1 MGAGGG
7 GQQQQEVQEREIQQ
21 IELLCKQMYEST
33 DPAER
38 SKAERAMLE
47 FSSSPNCLNKCQI
60 LIERSSSPYAQLLG
74 AQTLVKIVGKQ
85 NSNLSVEQRLE
96 VRNYALNYLAN
107 RQSLAPFVV
116 QALTKLFA
124 KITKLIWFDTKES
137 QQIIPIVNQ
146 YFFQVNLERQIIG
159 VLLLSQLVQE
169 INQVEGDPILH
180 RSLTRQRRIS
190 STFRDYYLSEIFS
203 LSCNVLQACLAA
215 LVNNERT
222 PERMKLCEVAL
233 KLALNC
239 LSYDFIGTSPDE
251 SNSDDLPTVQIP
263 SSWRRLFVENT
274 TLDLFFK
281 LYHNLPSNISCYSLS
296 CLVQMTSV
304 RRSIFN
310 NNERSQ
316 FLNRIVEGVRSILE
330 NPSGLSDPTTYH
342 EFCRLLV
349 RFKANF
355 QLTELTKVSGYQEFI
370 GLIKDF
376 TCHAFQVWHCA
387 PNSIHYLLMLWQ
399 KLVSSA
405 TYCKGSNDHYLDRYA
420 PEIMRAYVQYRLE
433 GVNAVVQDGAEDPL
447 DDTPMLTQQMEQLQL
462 VSRQSFKVTGEFLRS
477 VFDQSAK
484 RYEELLMVNNASV
497 ELAIIEGR
505 LTWLIYIIAAAISG
519 RLFVKGEEELL
530 EGELACRVMQLIRL
544 SDSQLHQGRR
554 CEKLEL
560 AFLTFYD
567 TYRKCY
573 VADHAQYGKII
584 HKKLSEVLG
593 LTDESRLLSV
603 FITKI
608 ITNLNCWSSSEL
620 IVKNTLSIL
629 HELSLGFTSLTKI
642 ADLNE
647 IKFILS
653 HRTPEHFPF
662 LSNSISVEFMRHRT
676 SFYSS
681 LGRLLIES
689 MRHGNDEKFDEF
701 MMPLDASFEQ
711 LRQAIL
717 LNPSP
722 NIAQN
727 EEAKRAFI
735 GICRDVRGLAK
746 EFVKPEFYFLLFE
759 WIYPTYT
766 PVIKRA
772 LEIWYNDPHV
782 TTPALRLIAE
792 LVDTREKKNYHSTAT
807 SEAIYLFREV
817 SSTVVSIGD
826 RLLTLTDIPEENLYQ
841 YKLKAISIIFKITH
855 TSLRAKIN
863 FSVFQLYG
871 DPALNDL
878 LQVFMKLFLSII
890 NCDILV
896 STNFHKIPTTASLV
910 YPLISIISSKHK
922 ELSKAEPPI
931 LFASGGSSGQSL

>member
-1 MGAGGG
+1 MVEALGSVSGQN
-7 GQQQQEVQEREIQQ
+7 GQQMIQQQISLMSPSGQHRQDIQEQEIQQ
-21 IELLCKQMYEST
+21 IELLCKQMYESA
-33 DPAER
+33 DPVER

-47 FSSSPNCLNKCQI
+47 FGTSPGCLEKCQI

-85 NSNLSVEQRLE
+85 NSSLTLEQRLG

-107 RQSLAPFVV
+107 RQDLAPFVV

-146 YFFQVNLERQIIG
+146 YFFQNNIDRQIIG
-159 VLLLSQLVQE
+159 VLLLCQLVQE
-169 INQVEGDPILH
+169 INQVEGDPVLH
-180 RSLTRQRRIS
+180 RSLVRQRRIS
-190 STFRDYYLSEIFS
+190 STFRDFYLSEIFS
-203 LSCNVLQACLAA
+203 LSCNVLQASLASLLA
-215 LVNNERT
+215 NDRS
-222 PERMKLCEVAL
+222 PERIKLTEVAL
-233 KLALNC
+233 KLTLNC
-239 LSYDFIGTSPDE
+239 LSFDFIGTSPDE

-263 SSWRRLFVENT
+263 SSWRRLFVEST

-281 LYHNLPSNISCYSLS
+281 LYHNLPPNISCYTLS

-310 NNERSQ
+310 NQERLQ
-316 FLNRIVEGVRSILE
+316 FLNRIVDGVKGILE
-330 NPSGLSDPTTYH
+330 SPAGLSDPATYH

-355 QLTELTKVSGYQEFI
+355 QLTELTKVQSYHELI
-370 GLIKDF
+370 RLIKEF

-405 TYCKGSNDHYLDRYA
+405 TYCKGLNEHYLDRYA
-420 PEIMRAYVQYRLE
+420 PEVMRAYISYRLE
-433 GVNAVVQDGAEDPL
+433 GVTAVVQDGAEDPL
-447 DDTPMLTQQMEQLQL
+447 DDTPMLTQQMEQLAHI
-462 VSRQSFKVTGEFLRS
+462 SRQSFQVTGEFLKS
-477 VFDQSAK
+477 VFEQTAK
-484 RYEELLMVNNASV
+484 KYEELSMVSNTSM
-497 ELAIIEGR
+497 ELKIIEGR
-505 LTWLIYIIAAAISG
+505 LTWLIYIIGASLSG
-519 RLFVKGEEELL
+519 RLFVKCDDECL

-560 AFLTFYD
+560 SFLNFYD

-573 VADHAQYGKII
+573 VADHAQYGSKM

-593 LTDESRLLSV
+593 LTDESRLMSV

-620 IVKNTLSIL
+620 VVKNTLTIL
-629 HELSLGFTSLTKI
+629 HELSLGFASLTKI
-642 ADLNE
+642 ADLDE
-647 IKFILS
+647 VKFILS
-653 HRTPEHFPF
+653 HHTPEHFPF
-662 LSNSISVEFMRHRT
+662 LSNSTSIEFMRHRT

-689 MRHGNDEKFDEF
+689 MRNGNEEKFDEF
-701 MMPLDASFEQ
+701 MLPLDASFEQ

-722 NIAQN
+722 SIAQN

-735 GICRDVRGLAK
+735 GICRDARGLAK
-746 EFVKPEFYFLLFE
+746 EFVKPHFYFLMFE
-759 WIYPTYT
+759 WIYPTYL

-772 LEIWYNDPHV
+772 LEIWYNEPHV

-792 LVDTREKKNYHSTAT
+792 LVDNRDKRNYYECAS
-807 SEAIYLFREV
+807 SESIYLFREV
-817 SSTVVSIGD
+817 SSLVVGLGARI
-826 RLLTLTDIPEENLYQ
+826 LTLTDIPDENIYQ
-841 YKLKAISIIFKITH
+841 FKLKAISIIFKIIQS
-855 TSLRAKIN
+855 SLRAKIN

-871 DPALNDL
+871 DPALNDM
-878 LQVFMKLFLSII
+878 LQMFIKLFLSII
-890 NCDILV
+890 SCDILV
-896 STNFHKIPTTASLV
+896 SMEDIP
-910 YPLISIISSKHK
+910 HRC
-922 ELSKAEPPI
+922 
-931 LFASGGSSGQSL
+931 

>member
-1 MGAGGG
+1 MVEALGSVSGQNGQPVIIQQQTFMSAS
-7 GQQQQEVQEREIQQ
+7 GQQSQNDVQEIQH

-33 DPAER
+33 DPSER

-47 FSSSPNCLNKCQI
+47 FGSSPDCLNKCQI

-85 NSNLSVEQRLE
+85 NSNLTLEQRLE
-96 VRNYALNYLAN
+96 VRNYALNYLAS
-107 RQSLAPFVV
+107 RQNLAPFVV

-137 QQIIPIVNQ
+137 QQVIPIVNQ
-146 YFFQVNLERQIIG
+146 YFFQVNTERQIIG

-169 INQVEGDPILH
+169 INQTEGDQILH

-190 STFRDYYLSEIFS
+190 SNFRDVYLSEIFS
-203 LSCNVLQACLAA
+203 LSCNVLHACLTS
-215 LVNNERT
+215 LMTNDRS
-222 PERMKLCEVAL
+222 PERMKLVEVAS

-239 LSYDFIGTSPDE
+239 LSFDFIGTSPDE
-251 SNSDDLPTVQIP
+251 SNSDDLPTVQVP
-263 SSWRRLFVENT
+263 SSWRRFVVEST

-281 LYHNLPSNISCYSLS
+281 LYHNLPPNISCYTLS

-304 RRSIFN
+304 RRSIFSN
-310 NNERSQ
+310 QERLQ
-316 FLNRIVEGVRSILE
+316 FLNRVVDGVKGILE
-330 NPSGLSDPTTYH
+330 NPAGLSDPATYH

-355 QLTELTKVSGYQEFI
+355 QLTELSKVQNYHDLI
-370 GLIKDF
+370 RLIKDF

-405 TYCKGSNDHYLDRYA
+405 TYCKGLNEHYLDRYA
-420 PEIMRAYVQYRLE
+420 PEVMRAYITYRLE
-433 GVNAVVQDGAEDPL
+433 GVTAVVQDGAEDPL
-447 DDTPMLTQQMEQLQL
+447 DDAPMLAQQMDQLAHI
-462 VSRQSFKVTGEFLRS
+462 SRQSFKVTGEFLRS
-477 VFDQSAK
+477 VFDQTAK
-484 RYEELLMVNNASV
+484 RYEELLMVPNEPV
-497 ELAIIEGR
+497 ELTIVEGR
-505 LTWLIYIIAAAISG
+505 LTWLIYIIAASLSG
-519 RLFVKGEEELL
+519 RLFVKCDDESL
-530 EGELACRVMQLIRL
+530 EGDLACRVMQLIRL

-554 CEKLEL
+554 CEQLEL
-560 AFLTFYD
+560 AFLNFYD

-573 VADHAQYGKII
+573 VADHAQYGSKM

-608 ITNLNCWSSSEL
+608 ITNLNYWSTSDAM
-620 IVKNTLSIL
+620 VKNTLAIL
-629 HELSLGFTSLTKI
+629 HELSMGFASLTKI
-642 ADLNE
+642 ADLDE
-647 IKFILS
+647 VKFILS
-653 HRTPEHFPF
+653 HHTSEHFPF
-662 LSNSISVEFMRHRT
+662 LSNSTSVEFIRHRT
-676 SFYSS
+676 TFYSS
-681 LGRLLIES
+681 LGRLLLES
-689 MRHGNDEKFDEF
+689 MRNGNEEKFDEF
-701 MMPLDASFEQ
+701 MLPLDASFEQ

-717 LNPSP
+717 INPSP
-722 NIAQN
+722 SISQN

-746 EFVKPEFYFLLFE
+746 EFVKPQYYFLIFE

-772 LEIWYNDPHV
+772 LEIWYNDPQV

-792 LVDTREKKNYHSTAT
+792 LVDGREKRNYYDSVF
-807 SEAIYLFREV
+807 SESIYLFREF
-817 SSTVVSIGD
+817 SSIVVELGA
-826 RLLTLTDIPEENLYQ
+826 RLLTLTDIPAENIYQ
-841 YKLKAISIIFKITH
+841 YKLKAISIIFKIVH
-855 TSLRAKIN
+855 TLLRAKIN
-863 FSVFQLYG
+863 FAVFQLYG

-878 LQVFMKLFLSII
+878 LQMFVKLFLSII

-896 STNFHKIPTTASLV
+896 SVALTL
-910 YPLISIISSKHK
+910 
-922 ELSKAEPPI
+922 
-931 LFASGGSSGQSL
+931 

>member
-1 MGAGGG
+1 MVEALGTVSGQNGQALAQLQQGFMSTSS
-7 GQQQQEVQEREIQQ
+7 QQQHGIQEQEIQQ

-33 DPAER
+33 DPTER

-47 FSSSPNCLNKCQI
+47 FSSSPGCLNKCQV
-60 LIERSSSPYAQLLG
+60 LMERSSSPYAQLLG

-85 NSNLSVEQRLE
+85 NSNLTLEQRLD

-107 RQSLAPFVV
+107 RQDLAPFVV

-137 QQIIPIVNQ
+137 QQVIPIVNQ
-146 YFFQVNLERQIIG
+146 YFFQVNIERQIIG

-169 INQVEGDPILH
+169 INQVEGDPVLH

-190 STFRDYYLSEIFS
+190 STFRDAYLSEIFS
-203 LSCNVLQACLAA
+203 QSCNVLQASLTA
-215 LVNNERT
+215 LLNNDRS
-222 PERMKLCEVAL
+222 PERL
-233 KLALNC
+233 KLIEVTLKLTLIC
-239 LSYDFIGTSPDE
+239 LSFDFIGTSPDE

-263 SSWRRLFVENT
+263 STWRRFFVENT

-281 LYHNLPSNISCYSLS
+281 LYHSLPPNISCYTLS

-310 NNERSQ
+310 NHERLQ
-316 FLNRIVEGVRSILE
+316 FLNRKVEGVKGILE
-330 NPSGLSDPTTYH
+330 NPSGLSDPATYH

-355 QLTELTKVSGYQEFI
+355 QLTELTKVQSYPDLI
-370 GLIKDF
+370 RLIKDF

-405 TYCKGSNDHYLDRYA
+405 TYCKGLNEHYLDRYT
-420 PEIMRAYVQYRLE
+420 PEVMRAYITYRLE
-433 GVNAVVQDGAEDPL
+433 GVNAVVQDGADDPL
-447 DDTPMLTQQMEQLQL
+447 DDTPMLTQQMEQLAHI
-462 VSRQSFKVTGEFLRS
+462 SRQSFGVTGEFLRS
-477 VFDQSAK
+477 CFDETAK
-484 RYEELLMVNNASV
+484 RYEELLMVPNAPV
-497 ELAIIEGR
+497 GLTIIEGR
-505 LTWLIYIIAAAISG
+505 LTWLIYIIGASISG
-519 RLFVKGEEELL
+519 RLFVKCDEECL

-544 SDSQLHQGRR
+544 SDSQLHHGRR

-560 AFLTFYD
+560 AFLNFYD

-573 VADHAQYGKII
+573 VADHAQHGSKM

-608 ITNLNCWSSSEL
+608 ITNLNCWSSSDL

-629 HELSLGFTSLTKI
+629 HELSLGFASLTKI
-642 ADLNE
+642 ADLDE
-647 IKFILS
+647 VKFILLN
-653 HRTPEHFPF
+653 HTPEHFPF
-662 LSNSISVEFMRHRT
+662 LSNSTNVDFMRHRT

-689 MRHGNDEKFDEF
+689 MRNGNEEKFDEF
-701 MMPLDASFEQ
+701 MFPLDASFEQ

-717 LNPSP
+717 INPSP
-722 NIAQN
+722 NIGQN

-735 GICRDVRGLAK
+735 GICRDIRGLAK
-746 EFVKPEFYFLLFE
+746 EFVKPQFYLLLFE

-792 LVDTREKKNYHSTAT
+792 LVDNKEKRNYYDSAS

-817 SSTVVSIGD
+817 SSIVVGLGSRI
-826 RLLTLTDIPEENLYQ
+826 LTITDLPDENIYQ
-841 YKLKAISIIFKITH
+841 YKLKAISIIFKIIQ

-863 FSVFQLYG
+863 FTVFQLYA

-878 LQVFMKLFLSII
+878 LQMFVKLFLSII
-890 NCDILV
+890 NYDILV
-896 STNFHKIPTTASLV
+896 SIPSCKLQGGNRSKYANRL
-910 YPLISIISSKHK
+910 SSCT
-922 ELSKAEPPI
+922 ELS
-931 LFASGGSSGQSL
+931 